1 MNFYEFLRI
10 KWANIKNTIR
20 LSGSS
25 TRNNVC
31 VSALRC
37 VWVWEWAQQS
47 SIDSSSLD
55 CQCPLH
61 CQCVFDMERR
71 ARGLFLLFLFP
82 SAEREEGRWD
92 SSTLRLCRHRRS
104 PHVRRDIFLFGR
116 ISFVLLCG
124 QDREQ
129 VEEEVEDHFDCS
141 LSQPICQSR
150 HQSSSHIFRGLSIVR
165 KWWLIIDNATR
176 WIHQGLIRVRKIG
189 VDKGVVGCCYIMW
202 MWLLLMCRIDWGQ

>member
-61 CQCVFDMERR
+61 CTVSVSLIWRGERE
-71 ARGLFLLFLFP
+71 GFSYSSSHHP
-82 SAEREEGRWD
+82 IGEREEGRWD
-92 SSTLRLCRHRRS
+92 SSSLLRLCRHRRS
-104 PHVRRDIFLFGR
+104 PHVRRDILLFGR
-116 ISFVLLCG
+116 IHLCCFVFRQRTSRRRRSFRFSIAV
-124 QDREQ
+124 
-129 VEEEVEDHFDCS
+129 
-141 LSQPICQSR
+141 SQPIS
-150 HQSSSHIFRGLSIVR
+150 QSSQVSPILSCSAGEDINHHHIFLEDCQLFESG
-165 KWWLIIDNATR
+165 
-176 WIHQGLIRVRKIG
+176 
-189 VDKGVVGCCYIMW
+189 
-202 MWLLLMCRIDWGQ
+202 DW